1 MLSFK
6 GEGLLN
12 TAINKLPFELHLP
25 GYQYCGPGTKL
36 KKRLERGDPGI
47 NKLDSFCKTHD
58 IAYAN
63 SNDLKDRHQADRI
76 LEDSAWSRVKSK
88 DASFGEKASAWFVTN
103 AMKVKR
109 KLGMGIQRKKSK
121 RKTKKSRKRTQKK
134 QQPFHKALL
143 SNLENKGYDNIK
155 SALSAARI
163 AVRKS
168 GGRKRIKIPRII
180 PIKTGGF
187 LPLLPLIFGGLSA
200 LGAMGGGAA
209 AITKAVNDAKAA
221 KQKLD
226 ENKRHNKVLEDIAIG
241 KAGSGLY
248 LRKQPRGY
256 GLYLRVESTLS
267 EHYEPPIDL
276 EENSNYSIALIGFY
290 TNNNIP
296 NIEEGTNKFYY
307 FAPNTT
313 EEKVITFPKGA
324 YEIAAIE
331 KYIQIILSGRSATD
345 AQKQNTFSLK
355 ANENTLKCEIFSIYD
370 INFAHED
377 SIGKLLGFSK
387 RKLKARQLHES
398 DLPVNIIKVNTIRIE
413 CNIVRGSFYK
423 NKESHTLYE
432 TALSVSPAEQIF
444 VEPLNPIYL
453 PIINRSNIPNL
464 TIDIVDQDHCPIDF
478 NGQTINIR
486 LALKKEA

>member
-109 KLGMGIQRKKSK
+109 KL
-121 RKTKKSRKRTQKK
+121 
-134 QQPFHKALL
+134 
-143 SNLENKGYDNIK
+143 ENKGYDNIK

-180 PIKTGGF
+180 PIKTGRF

-200 LGAMGGGAA
+200 LGTMGGGAA
-209 AITKAVNDAKAA
+209 AITKTVNDAKAA

-241 KAGSGLY
+241 
-248 LRKQPRGY
+248 
-256 GLYLRVESTLS
+256 VESTLS

-276 EENSNYSIALIGFY
+276 EENSNYSIALIGSY

-307 FAPNTT
+307 LPPSTT
-313 EEKVITFPKGA
+313 EEKVITFPKSA

-377 SIGKLLGFSK
+377 SIGKLLGFSQ

-444 VEPLNPIYL
+444 VELLNPIYL

-464 TIDIVDQDHCPIDF
+464 TIDIVDLDHRPIDF
-478 NGQTINIR
+478 KHKQSIFV
-486 LALKKEA
+486 LL

>member
-36 KKRLERGDPGI
+36 KKRLERGDLGI

-168 GGRKRIKIPRII
+168 GGRNR
-180 PIKTGGF
+180 
-187 LPLLPLIFGGLSA
+187 LSA
-200 LGAMGGGAA
+200 LGAKGGGAA

-241 KAGSGLY
+241 KVGSGLY

-267 EHYEPPIDL
+267 EHYGPPIDL
-276 EENSNYSIALIGFY
+276 EKNSNYSITLIGFY

-307 FAPNTT
+307 LAPNTT

-331 KYIQIILSGRSATD
+331 ECIQIILSGRSATD

-377 SIGKLLGFSK
+377 SIGKLLGFSN

-398 DLPVNIIKVNTIRIE
+398 DLPVNIIKVNSIRIE

-423 NKESHTLYE
+423 NKESHILYE
-432 TALSVSPAEQIF
+432 TA
-444 VEPLNPIYL
+444 
-453 PIINRSNIPNL
+453 
-464 TIDIVDQDHCPIDF
+464 
-478 NGQTINIR
+478 
-486 LALKKEA
+486 

>member
-1 MLSFK
+1 M
-6 GEGLLN
+6 
-12 TAINKLPFELHLP
+12 
-25 GYQYCGPGTKL
+25 Y
-36 KKRLERGDPGI
+36 
-47 NKLDSFCKTHD
+47 KTF
-58 IAYAN
+58 
-63 SNDLKDRHQADRI
+63 SL
-76 LEDSAWSRVKSK
+76 
-88 DASFGEKASAWFVTN
+88 
-103 AMKVKR
+103 
-109 KLGMGIQRKKSK
+109 
-121 RKTKKSRKRTQKK
+121 
-134 QQPFHKALL
+134 
-143 SNLENKGYDNIK
+143 
-155 SALSAARI
+155 
-163 AVRKS
+163 
-168 GGRKRIKIPRII
+168 
-180 PIKTGGF
+180 TG
-187 LPLLPLIFGGLSA
+187 
-200 LGAMGGGAA
+200 
-209 AITKAVNDAKAA
+209 
-221 KQKLD
+221 
-226 ENKRHNKVLEDIAIG
+226 
-241 KAGSGLY
+241 
-248 LRKQPRGY
+248 
-256 GLYLRVESTLS
+256 VESTLS